1 MQVRSADSPV
11 IVFASLEVLMHQR
24 KISLEMCETLIQS
37 LPSVPSN
44 QVYKISISSPLLSF

>member
-24 KISLEMCETLIQS
+24 KISLEMRETLIQS